1 MIKSLKRKK
10 PAAGPTGKGAAKK
23 AKTATSTVKATA
35 QIASD
40 STVTSISLEH
50 LIDRPYVEY
59 NAEADDIGGFHSN

>member
-10 PAAGPTGKGAAKK
+10 PATGPTGKSAAKK
-23 AKTATSTVKATA
+23 AKSVTSTVKVTA

-40 STVTSISLEH
+40 STLTSISLEH

-59 NAEADDIGGFHSN
+59 NPDDDDIGVFHSS